1 MFQDGSASGGGPAGE
16 ALARTLEPPRE
27 PRARLSVAP
36 YDYAQALRLERE
48 LGVSHTLAQVLV
60 RRGLAEPD
68 EARAFLAA
76 GEQYDP
82 GDFAGID
89 VAVETVMRHLA
100 AGERITIHGDY
111 DCDGVCATAILV
123 RGLRALGGQVDWH
136 LPDRIADGYGL
147 SLATVGRLAERG
159 TSLLITVDCAITAVE
174 EVAAARAAGLDVV
187 VTDHHRPRAD
197 GTLPA
202 APIVHPS
209 LCGYPCP
216 DLCGAG
222 VAHKLLAALV
232 RAAGADQGIAERDL
246 DLVALAT
253 VADLVPLR
261 GENRRLVRRG
271 IRALA
276 ATATPG
282 LRALMEVSRLDPGR
296 LDARSLGFRLAPRLN
311 AAGRVRTA
319 GSALELLLT
328 ADEDRAS
335 ELAAGLDAANA
346 ERRATEISI
355 LREAEGLLRARGAR
369 HAYVLA
375 GEGWHPGVIGIVA
388 SRLAERWHRP
398 VVMIAL
404 DGDEGTGSGR
414 SIPGFDLLA
423 GLDACD
429 EHLLRHG
436 GHSAAAGLTID
447 GGKVEAFRAAFTAH
461 AEAVL
466 TEARL
471 RPERRADAVVA
482 GDPLGLALAEELEAL
497 EPCGMGNPA
506 PALLVPAARLAD
518 PRTMG
523 QDRRHARA
531 TLTSAGARAKLVAF
545 GCDGRLPV
553 AAGEPADVL
562 ARLEIDE
569 WNGAVEP
576 RLRLLG
582 AWPCDAARPV
592 RVVGEPADYLAAALA
607 EAAAPPGARAAD
619 RERDHAGREVAAD
632 RGEGAAGR
640 EVAAD
645 RGPGADAREVVD
657 RRGPGAAGVLGDLV
671 ASGGLVLAVCAD
683 VDRRLAGLSERLGGF
698 ELCSW
703 RGLAANPAIA
713 ERAAHLVALD
723 PPADAPAA
731 RLMRSSPC
739 PPGGGFSHLAWGEAE
754 LRFSRKIH
762 EMELDLR
769 APLVAVYR
777 ELRARE
783 EAAGEELEALL
794 RGEGPHG
801 RPPALAGRLVRI
813 LEELGLVSLDR
824 DRPALAI
831 RPSARTSLDRSQ
843 AYRAYSERHRDGLA
857 FLSRATPPST

>member
-1 MFQDGSASGGGPAGE
+1 MFQDGSASGGDPPGE
-16 ALARTLEPPRE
+16 TLALAPEPPRE
-27 PRARLSVAP
+27 PRPRLTVAP
-36 YDYAQALRLERE
+36 YDYAQTLRLERE
-48 LGVSHTLAQVLV
+48 LGASHTLAQVLV
-60 RRGLAEPD
+60 RRGLAEPE
-68 EARAFLAA
+68 EARAFLAGA
-76 GEQYDP
+76 DEHDP
-82 GDFAGID
+82 REFAGIEI
-89 VAVETVMRHLA
+89 AVETIARHLA
-100 AGERITIHGDY
+100 AGARITVHGDY

-123 RGLRALGGQVDWH
+123 RGLRALGGEVDWH
-136 LPDRIADGYGL
+136 LPERLADGYGL
-147 SLATVGRLAERG
+147 SSATVGRLAERG

-197 GTLPA
+197 GSLPD

-222 VAHKLLAALV
+222 VAHKLLAAVV
-232 RAAGADQGIAERDL
+232 RASGADPAVAERDL

-261 GENRRLVRRG
+261 GENRRLVRQG

-276 ATATPG
+276 GTASPG
-282 LRALMEVSRLDPGR
+282 LRALMEASRLDPGR

-319 GSALELLLT
+319 GGALELLLT
-328 ADEDRAS
+328 GDEDRAL

-355 LREAEGLLRARGAR
+355 LREAEGLLRARGAQ

-436 GHSAAAGLTID
+436 GHSAAAGMTIES
-447 GGKVEAFRAAFTAH
+447 GEVEAFGAAFAAH

-497 EPCGMGNPA
+497 EPCGMGNPS

-523 QDRRHARA
+523 QDRRHVRA
-531 TLTSAGARAKLVAF
+531 TLTAAGARAKLVAF

-562 ARLEIDE
+562 ARLEADE

-576 RLRLLG
+576 RLRLLW
-582 AWPCDAARPV
+582 AWPCDPVLPV
-592 RVVGEPADYLAAALA
+592 RVVGEPTDYLAAVLA
-607 EAAAPPGARAAD
+607 EAAAPPAD
-619 RERDHAGREVAAD
+619 RDEAAAGGEAVDRRDP
-632 RGEGAAGR
+632 GAAG
-640 EVAAD
+640 
-645 RGPGADAREVVD
+645 REVVD

-671 ASGGLVLAVCAD
+671 ASGGAVLAVCAD
-683 VDRRLAGLSERLGGF
+683 VDRRLGGLSERLGGF

-703 RGLAANPAIA
+703 RGLAADPTLAA
-713 ERAAHLVALD
+713 RAVHLVALD

-731 RLMRSSPC
+731 RLLRSSPS
-739 PPGGGFSHLAWGEAE
+739 PHGGAFSHLAWGEAE

-831 RPSARTSLDRSQ
+831 RPSERTSLDRSRT
-843 AYRAYSERHRDGLA
+843 YRAYSERHRDGLA